1 MTLDAARYFCET
13 VKLGVELSDGSAT
26 LGIRVGPEWGI
37 GNESHGMGME
47 DREWKP
53 RHGNEGLGSGME
65 NEGTGMEGM

>member
-1 MTLDAARYFCET
+1 M
-13 VKLGVELSDGSAT
+13 SDGSAT
-26 LGIRVGPEWGI
+26 LGMRVGPEWRI
-37 GNESHGMGME
+37 GNGSHSMGME

>member
-1 MTLDAARYFCET
+1 M
-13 VKLGVELSDGSAT
+13 SDGSAT
-26 LGIRVGPEWGI
+26 L
-37 GNESHGMGME
+37 GME